1 MAFGT
6 GLHPTTRLCLELLET
21 RVVPGSSVLDVGTG
35 NGILAIAAA
44 KLGAASVLALDAD
57 PVAVRVA
64 RENFEMNGVAHL
76 VQVEHGSLAGGDMTL
91 GRFALDGPLDY
102 HKGARYDLVMVNI
115 VAPVIVGMA
124 PALAMSL
131 KPGGYL
137 VAAGLIESQELEV
150 SRALADHG
158 LGIVSRTTVKDWV
171 GLEAQ
176 RG

>member
-1 MAFGT
+1 
-6 GLHPTTRLCLELLET
+6 LPYHE
-21 RVVPGSSVLDVGTG
+21 
-35 NGILAIAAA
+35 
-44 KLGAASVLALDAD
+44 GA
-57 PVAVRVA
+57 
-64 RENFEMNGVAHL
+64 G
-76 VQVEHGSLAGGDMTL
+76 
-91 GRFALDGPLDY
+91 
-102 HKGARYDLVMVNI
+102 YDLVIVNI

-150 SRALADHG
+150 SKALADHG